1 MTALFMKKNICST
14 MEKRKQIL
22 AAFAADPDKVLTSQ
36 QIYSSVDTHEF
47 YRPSHLSKILTRMVK
62 SGHLIR
68 IKKGLY
74 KLGPISGSTR
84 KKVEE
89 QPANQTKLF

>member
-1 MTALFMKKNICST
+1 

-47 YRPSHLSKILTRMVK
+47 YRPSHLSKIITRMVK
-62 SGHLIR
+62 SGHLVR
-68 IKKGLY
+68 VKKGLY
-74 KLGPISGSTR
+74 KLGTIPGSTLS